1 MTSYLMEAV
10 ILAFTIGGI
19 VGAIGALQ
27 ITHRPAPVKVHNEE
41 LDRN

>member
-1 MTSYLMEAV
+1 MATFLMESV

-27 ITHRPAPVKVHNEE
+27 IKYGPATVKTHDDYEPH
-41 LDRN
+41 

>member
-1 MTSYLMEAV
+1 MAAFLMESV

-27 ITHRPAPVKVHNEE
+27 LKHGPATIKAHDKLE
-41 LDRN
+41 RN